1 MLSQRQWQQQ
11 LKQVAEA
18 RRQQIENAR
27 EESIQKNIEEQERR
41 EDILEAF
48 RENASSQSTQLAWG
62 AIARENV

>member
-11 LKQVAEA
+11 LKQAAEA
-18 RRQQIENAR
+18 RKQQIENAR

-48 RENASSQSTQLAWG
+48 K
-62 AIARENV
+62 

>member
-18 RRQQIENAR
+18 RKQQIENAR
-27 EESIQKNIEEQERR
+27 EESTQRNIEEQQRR

-48 RENASSQSTQLAWG
+48 K
-62 AIARENV
+62 